1 MNKFGETMTAY
12 FPFPRPRFWQVASI
26 VLLPLVLTG
35 CGNVTRSTDRTDPN
49 DPGSIFTGRAERGI
63 AIADLF
69 DPGVGGAGGGLP
81 VNAILWRA
89 ALDTVSVV
97 PIDDIDTFGGTI
109 LSEWYPHPDQSDQR
123 IKVAAFVLDRELRSD
138 AIRVN
143 VYLQSQQGGEWVDAG
158 QDPELANRLEDLI
171 LTRAREIRAAATAA
185 TESN

>member
-1 MNKFGETMTAY
+1 MPSY
-12 FPFPRPRFWQVASI
+12 FSNLSRAGAWLVVP
-26 VLLPLVLTG
+26 VLVPLLLAG
-35 CGNVTRSTDRTDPN
+35 CNNVTRYEEPPEQN

-63 AIADLF
+63 AIQDLF
-69 DPGVGGAGGGLP
+69 DPGVSGGGGLP

-109 LSEWYPHPDQSDQR
+109 LTEWYPHPENRDQR

-143 VYLQSQQGGEWVDAG
+143 VYLQELQTGTWVDNG
-158 QDPELANRLEDLI
+158 QDPDLARRLEDLI
-171 LTRAREIRAAATAA
+171 LTRAREIRSAATAA

>member
-1 MNKFGETMTAY
+1 MLSCFSAAA
-12 FPFPRPRFWQVASI
+12 PARRPAWRAVW
-26 VLLPLVLTG
+26 LVLVPLALLSA
-35 CGNVTRSTDRTDPN
+35 CNNVTRYEEPADQN

-63 AIADLF
+63 AIQDLF
-69 DPGVGGAGGGLP
+69 DPGVSGGGGLP

-109 LSEWYPHPDQSDQR
+109 LTEWYPHPELTSQR
-123 IKVAAFVLDRELRSD
+123 IKVAVFVLDRELRSD

-143 VYLQSQQGGEWVDAG
+143 VYLQQQNGNAWTDDG
-158 QDPELANRLEDLI
+158 QDPELAHRLEDLI
-171 LTRAREIRAAATAA
+171 LTRAREIRSAATAA